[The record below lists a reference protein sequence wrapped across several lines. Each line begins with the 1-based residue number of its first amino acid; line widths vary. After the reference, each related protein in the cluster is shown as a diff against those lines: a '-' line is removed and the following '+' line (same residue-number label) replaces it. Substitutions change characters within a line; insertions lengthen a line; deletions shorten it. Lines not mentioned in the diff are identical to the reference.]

1 MLNTTLYDR
10 YYLQNCK
17 AITFRKITNH
27 AKYKKPNVP
36 GHLYIFWLILMKQ
49 IIAPPLSAV
58 ERNRFSKNSAWNF
71 EWGAETWRKMRRFNA
86 FSRNV
91 NTINLKVFPTR
102 GGRDKLEKIQQAFWR
117 QIKP

>member
-17 AITFRKITNH
+17 AITFRKTTNH

-71 EWGAETWRKMRRFNA
+71 EWGAGAWRKMRRFNA

-102 GGRDKLEKIQQAFWR
+102 GGRDKL
-117 QIKP
+117 